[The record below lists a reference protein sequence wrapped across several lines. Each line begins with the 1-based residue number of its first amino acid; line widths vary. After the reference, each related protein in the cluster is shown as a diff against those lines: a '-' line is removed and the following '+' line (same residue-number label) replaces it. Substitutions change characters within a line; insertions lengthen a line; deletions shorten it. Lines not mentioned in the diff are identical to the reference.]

1 MNWNLWAPKRKVKI
15 FRNDNL
21 VRHFS
26 GNHMRVPNFIST
38 LIRKPML
45 REVEEEITLEWCLN
59 LNCEIAYS
67 SRRTQAESWRMG
79 SKTVKVGLRGKIREG
94 TWFACWLIAWAPPGV
109 MLEHG
114 ARSISLS
121 TIGISPWVFPQ
132 HCKREGKNG
141 CCYLTGSQVQDD
153 MLWPF

>member
-1 MNWNLWAPKRKVKI
+1 MNWNLWAPKRKVNI

-26 GNHMRVPNFIST
+26 GNYMRVPNFIST
-38 LIRKPML
+38 LIRKSVL
-45 REVEEEITLEWCLN
+45 REVEEEITLKWCLN
-59 LNCEIAYS
+59 VNCKIAYS
-67 SRRTQAESWRMG
+67 SRMTQAESWRME
-79 SKTVKVGLRGKIREG
+79 SKTVKVGLRDKTREG
-94 TWFACWLIAWAPPGV
+94 FACWLIAWAPPGV

-121 TIGISPWVFPQ
+121 TIGVSPWVSPQ
-132 HCKREGKNG
+132 HYKREEKNG
-141 CCYLTGSQVQDD
+141 YCYLTGSQVQGD